1 MSSKSYD
8 NEAFYGRAVAS
19 ADLTIGGPTSEIAI
33 EGDVSVDEGTNMT
46 IALVS
51 GPEEAAQAGF
61 VNFVDVSEFVK
72 ADTVLQDSLA
82 LVSASPENESDS
94 VALSGFTLSTPR

>member
-1 MSSKSYD
+1 
-8 NEAFYGRAVAS
+8 
-19 ADLTIGGPTSEIAI
+19 
-33 EGDVSVDEGTNMT
+33 MT

-72 ADTVLQDSLA
+72 ADTVLQDSLS
-82 LVSASPENESDS
+82 LVSAEYRNRFGRTKRIHCEHRG
-94 VALSGFTLSTPR
+94 AGGSGSTIHGGD